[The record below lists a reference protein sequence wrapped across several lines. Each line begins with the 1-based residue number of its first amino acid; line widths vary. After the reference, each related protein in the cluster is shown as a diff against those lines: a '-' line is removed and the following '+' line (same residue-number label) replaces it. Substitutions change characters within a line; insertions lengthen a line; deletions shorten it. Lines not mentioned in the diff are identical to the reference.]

1 MDLTPK
7 LNPAKRKQMSL
18 IEAHGGLDELI
29 IQTNLLSVVCII
41 L

>member
-1 MDLTPK
+1 MGLARK

-18 IEAHGGLDELI
+18 IEARGGLDELI